1 MGERAALNAA
11 EAEFLRG
18 VLDDPPDERE
28 WQASRGLPHGGS
40 DAEPSSSAHERSFG
54 GSWQRDHEA
63 AGRHGNTGTRS
74 ARRSA
79 APSTSP
85 LLHPLS
91 DRQLVQKCEVELAVA
106 AGAAA
111 AAAGHGGDAGRQ
123 LRDAGE
129 ALARACN
136 DAAMRAMDGRQL
148 SAAFELLQR
157 AEALC
162 APAGPLDTAPCGGG
176 GGDGGGGGSALDAH
190 ERRRA
195 RLEAERAKREAEIRA
210 FQQQHFRE
218 MQEAA
223 LRNRAAIQRDIG
235 DNASAAGARAHDEAA
250 APCARVASGGLG
262 DDADGGG
269 DDFAAMV
276 KDMADLLTDSLD
288 AAGAAA
294 AHGGDADIEEDLAD
308 VLAGRFLLNGE
319 PVALPVQESDTLG
332 VKMEALRAFLEDR
345 LGAGMFVKVYRR
357 LESLTADDDEGK
369 VSKEFLEVLGAEK
382 LPYLALVHQLI
393 VCEEQWEGE
402 AHRL

>member
-1 MGERAALNAA
+1 MEMRAAAERNRRAA
-11 EAEFLRG
+11 EADRG
-18 VLDDPPDERE
+18 NP
-28 WQASRGLPHGGS
+28 
-40 DAEPSSSAHERSFG
+40 
-54 GSWQRDHEA
+54 
-63 AGRHGNTGTRS
+63 
-74 ARRSA
+74 
-79 APSTSP
+79 
-85 LLHPLS
+85 
-91 DRQLVQKCEVELAVA
+91 AVA
-106 AGAAA
+106 GLA
-111 AAAGHGGDAGRQ
+111 HG
-123 LRDAGE
+123 
-129 ALARACN
+129 
-136 DAAMRAMDGRQL
+136 
-148 SAAFELLQR
+148 S
-157 AEALC
+157 
-162 APAGPLDTAPCGGG
+162 GG

-308 VLAGRFLLNGE
+308 VLAGRFLLNGATARARGAHT
-319 PVALPVQESDTLG
+319 PSWLAALL
-332 VKMEALRAFLEDR
+332 A
-345 LGAGMFVKVYRR
+345 GATGTTRIT
-357 LESLTADDDEGK
+357 S
-369 VSKEFLEVLGAEK
+369 
-382 LPYLALVHQLI
+382 
-393 VCEEQWEGE
+393 
-402 AHRL
+402 